1 MIHKDDIFPL
11 IGMALFY
18 LLCVALFTWLWLN
31 F

>member
-18 LLCVALFTWLWLN
+18 LLCLALFGWLWLS